1 MRIRHLIAAEHVDE
15 RGFVILPE
23 AARHGVIVGGRVAAL
38 AAPIEPETHLNL
50 DFPDH
55 RLEEC
60 LVVEQMTVDAAVLR
74 TGERFVSARVRPT
87 AYRRL
92 GRVDIDAR
100 RAAWQERLRTEAP
113 R

>member
-15 RGFVILPE
+15 RGFVTAPE

-38 AAPIEPETHLNL
+38 AAPVEPETHLNL

-55 RLEEC
+55 RLDEC
-60 LVVEQMTVDAAVLR
+60 LVVERMALGAAVLR
-74 TGERFVSARVRPT
+74 VGERFRSALVRPA

-92 GRVDIDAR
+92 GPVDIDAR
-100 RAAWQERLRTEAP
+100 RTAWQGRLHSEEER
-113 R
+113 